1 VTGSRA
7 DEIAL
12 AQACAEGASDAW
24 DRFVAGYRP
33 RLYAAARAIAGPD
46 RGRELADS
54 LYAELYGLES
64 RGGARRSLFTYYHGR
79 SSLMTWLRAVLAQ
92 RHVDALR
99 ADARRVPLDALPS
112 ELPAPAP
119 SANPDPDAPRLVAAL
134 RLAVRDAV
142 ASLEPRDRLRLA
154 WYYAHDLTL
163 AEIARLGDE
172 HESTVSRKLAR
183 TRQQIRQAVE
193 RALRERFRLTDA
205 QVRECL
211 DRVQEIDAGSF
222 LERGSR

>member
-1 VTGSRA
+1 MTESRD

-12 AQACAEGASDAW
+12 ARACADGASDAW
-24 DRFVAGYRP
+24 DRFVAEYRP

-54 LYAELYGLES
+54 LYAALYGVDA

-92 RHVDALR
+92 RHVDMLR
-99 ADARRVPLDALPS
+99 AGARSVPLD
-112 ELPAPAP
+112 ELPGDLPAIAP
-119 SANPDPDAPRLVAAL
+119 SATPDLDAPRLVAAL
-134 RLAVRDAV
+134 RLAVRNAV
-142 ASLEPRDRLRLA
+142 AALEPADRLRLA

-163 AEIARLGDE
+163 AEIATLGDE

-183 TRQQIRQAVE
+183 TRRQIRQAVE
-193 RALRERFRLTDA
+193 RALRDRFGLTEA

-211 DRVQEIDAGSF
+211 DRVQEIDVGSF

>member
-1 VTGSRA
+1 MTDSRD

-12 AQACAEGASDAW
+12 ARACAAGAPDAW
-24 DRFVAGYRP
+24 DRFVAEYRP

-54 LYAELYGLES
+54 LYAELYGIEA

-92 RHVDALR
+92 RHVDTLR
-99 ADARRVPLDALPS
+99 ADARRVPLDALRHEP
-112 ELPAPAP
+112 PAPPPVA
-119 SANPDPDAPRLVAAL
+119 APDPDAPRLLAAL

-142 ASLEPRDRLRLA
+142 ASLETQDRLRLA

-193 RALRERFRLTDA
+193 RTLRERFGLTDA

-222 LERGSR
+222 LERG